1 MRHVMDIL
9 ERNFSDA
16 FNSEPKGAALR
27 QGGRLEMDGDL
38 DEATVEGAQKKD
50 RPRAKSLPAYPA
62 QAELFDGLSQ
72 SCRKRVR
79 FADSL
84 GLCLTSV
91 KHYCAADEPHVPSK
105 VFTRLHSHPPPQLD
119 VDLLDELC
127 FKFSP
132 ALSLSVDCL
141 VPKFTSP
148 VDNGDFDERLQRY
161 KVSLERVSVSHFD
174 IRGLVRVVDLGG
186 RKEVGVRY
194 TFNDWLTFVDTQA
207 FSVTTSGGSTEQF
220 AFTLYSPPLQGDDCS
235 VHFAVYYRTDSE
247 EFWDNNAGSNYTLE
261 HRGAAPPE

>member
-9 ERNFSDA
+9 ERDYSDA
-16 FNSEPKGAALR
+16 FNPETKGAALR

-38 DEATVEGAQKKD
+38 DDATVEGAQKKD

-119 VDLLDELC
+119 VDLLDDLC

-148 VDNGDFDERLQRY
+148 VDNCDFDERLQRY

-186 RKEVGVRY
+186 KKEVGVRY

-207 FSVTTSGGSTEQF
+207 FSVTASGESTEQF
-220 AFTLYSPPLQGDDCS
+220 SFTLYSPPLQGDGCS

-261 HRGAAPPE
+261 HRRAAPPE